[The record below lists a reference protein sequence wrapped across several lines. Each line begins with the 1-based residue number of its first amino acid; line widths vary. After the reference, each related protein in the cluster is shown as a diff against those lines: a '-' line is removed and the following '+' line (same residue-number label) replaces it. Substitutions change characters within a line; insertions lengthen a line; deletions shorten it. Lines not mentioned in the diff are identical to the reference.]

1 MPYQCL
7 KWIDMP
13 KWSAAFLWA
22 NFRVASLSSSVAS
35 PGRCWNL
42 LPSAGDF
49 FEIHQTASSLLL
61 WPHCDFH
68 YKLYEGKNFDNTP
81 SWRQKEKIG
90 KNGKLRKLEKL
101 DLQHKRFLLPSCW
114 VKLSPRDMCMA
125 SLRVNKSSPP
135 PQRQRWQAH
144 AQPMTIYYYYW
155 LSLNYLPDHQYY
167 QFYQYHHH
175 SAYIIIINRWHL
187 WCSRADPFRGEKC
200 SEVQHARLSPKK
212 GQICERCQRD
222 NQKAHLRLKRMM
234 KHDRST

>member
-90 KNGKLRKLEKL
+90 KNGKLRKSNKM

-125 SLRVNKSSPP
+125 SLGVNKSSPP

-155 LSLNYLPDHQYY
+155 LSFKIISQTINAIN
-167 QFYQYHHH
+167 FYQYHHH
-175 SAYIIIINRWHL
+175 YLLNYYSSLASLVFKGWPFPWREMFQGPARPPVTEE
-187 WCSRADPFRGEKC
+187 RADLWETPEGQSESSPEIEKND
-200 SEVQHARLSPKK
+200 E
-212 GQICERCQRD
+212 
-222 NQKAHLRLKRMM
+222 
-234 KHDRST
+234 TW